1 MTYNRAKHLIAAAG
15 LNIED
20 KGLHEETYVAV
31 IRALDKQIETEPSA
45 YEYKRNKFA
54 YICTCGKE
62 VSQGQK
68 FCDECGQALKWADSG
83 VTELCL

>member
-1 MTYNRAKHLIAAAG
+1 MTYRHAKHLVAAVG
-15 LNIED
+15 LNIDNKDLCTEA
-20 KGLHEETYVAV
+20 EAAV
-31 IRALDKQIETEPSA
+31 TKALDKQIEAEPSK
-45 YEYKRNKFA
+45 YEYKRDKFA

-62 VSQGQK
+62 VYHGQK

>member
-1 MTYNRAKHLIAAAG
+1 MTPKRVKRLIAAVG
-15 LNIED
+15 LNIEHPE
-20 KGLHEETYVAV
+20 LHEQALTVVNA
-31 IRALDKQIETEPSA
+31 ALDKQIEAEPCT
-45 YEYKRNKFA
+45 YEYKRNRFA

-62 VSQGQK
+62 VSHGQK